1 MLFELATFTVELRA
15 DLGGGERSL
24 VELAFREFTVRYE
37 RLHALETSLQVRPR
51 FFHCRAVKVFLP
63 HSTEAA
69 SGGRDD
75 VFISVVQGPTSCP
88 DP

>member
-37 RLHALETSLQVRPR
+37 RLHAHETSLQVRYH
-51 FFHCRAVKVFLP
+51 FFTA
-63 HSTEAA
+63 STDQTQAGF
-69 SGGRDD
+69 GGRD
-75 VFISVVQGPTSCP
+75 
-88 DP
+88 